1 MTELLERLGGIFRD
15 VFDDPG
21 LVITQTTTA
30 DDVAG
35 WDSLTNIN
43 LVFAIEREFHIKFA
57 LGEIQEL
64 KNVGEM
70 ANLIVKKQQQ
80 LGVRK

>member
-1 MTELLERLGGIFRD
+1 MTEMLERLGGIFQD
-15 VFDDPG
+15 VFDDPS
-21 LVITQTTTA
+21 LIITHTTTA
-30 DDVAG
+30 DDVPG

-43 LVFAIEREFHIKFA
+43 LVFAMEREFHIKFA

-70 ANLIVKKQQQ
+70 ANLIARKQQP
-80 LGVRK
+80 GTNK